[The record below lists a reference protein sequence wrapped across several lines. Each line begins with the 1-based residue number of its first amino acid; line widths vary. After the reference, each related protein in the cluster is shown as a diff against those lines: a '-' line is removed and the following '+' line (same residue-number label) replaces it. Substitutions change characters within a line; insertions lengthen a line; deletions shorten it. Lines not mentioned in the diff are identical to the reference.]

1 MSALAIDRKPL
12 ALCMLE
18 RVTHR
23 RPAVTITAPCATV
36 GREYTGVDDDNRL
49 AYMAQSAATRN
60 GTVAEFRLREK
71 PRIRVKPRVR
81 VVA

>member
-1 MSALAIDRKPL
+1 MTIDRKPL

-18 RVTHR
+18 RVTSR

-36 GREYTGVDDDNRL
+36 GREYTGVDDDNRV

-60 GTVAEFRLREK
+60 GRVAPFHLRQK
-71 PRIRVKPRVR
+71 PHLRVKPRVR
-81 VVA
+81 VIA

>member
-1 MSALAIDRKPL
+1 MTTTTIDINPLAI
-12 ALCMLE
+12 CMLE

-60 GTVAEFRLREK
+60 GRVAEFRLRAK